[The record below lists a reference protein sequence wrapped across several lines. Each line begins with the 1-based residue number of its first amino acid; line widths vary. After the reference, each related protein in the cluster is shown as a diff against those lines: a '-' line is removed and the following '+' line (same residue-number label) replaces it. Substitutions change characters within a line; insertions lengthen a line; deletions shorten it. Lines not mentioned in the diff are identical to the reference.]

1 MKRFAFA
8 FGLIGASVAGCTS
21 FDSRVAVRGD
31 GLSEYTQVVSESES
45 SPRPAPLATRWQKMM
60 VRIRENCR
68 PDTAGGGGVPQEM
81 AQGPDLAP
89 VAVSGSSQVVAHA
102 DGQQVAIHADAHQV
116 AVQAEDQPSAVHAAE
131 TIRHQKAT
139 RLPSTTSVVQAS
151 ASQTSSPKT
160 LPSEPN
166 QVVPPGA
173 DATRLASTDG
183 PRLPNASSEV
193 ATAKFADPG
202 DASPA
207 KVAVRP
213 LNSKRIVLEYEIKD
227 IGPSG
232 VSMVD
237 LWYTRDGR
245 RWEKCPTGAQ
255 RTSPYVL
262 EVKEEG
268 LYGITLVAASG
279 IGLKKRPPRP
289 GDVPQVWID
298 VDTTKPLVR
307 LTGCTV
313 GTGAAADSMSI
324 TWRAADKHLGERP
337 ITLSYAEA
345 ADGPWSTIATGL
357 ENTGMYVW
365 KMPTSVPQ
373 KLMIRLEGA
382 DLAGNVG
389 MTQTVQPVL
398 VDLAKPTVAIL
409 GVHSAAN

>member
-45 SPRPAPLATRWQKMM
+45 PRPAPLASRWQKM
-60 VRIRENCR
+60 VDRIRENHR
-68 PDTAGGGGVPQEM
+68 PDTAGGGSHEEM

-89 VAVSGSSQVVAHA
+89 VAVSGASQVVA
-102 DGQQVAIHADAHQV
+102 QVGGHQV
-116 AVQAEDQPSAVHAAE
+116 VAQVDGHQVPAQIGTGDSQGRAEDQQAAVHAAE
-131 TIRHQKAT
+131 SIRHQKAT
-139 RLPSTTSVVQAS
+139 RLPSSPSVVQVS
-151 ASQTSSPKT
+151 ASQTPSPKT
-160 LPSEPN
+160 LPGEPN
-166 QVVPPGA
+166 QVTPGSA
-173 DATRLASTDG
+173 DG
-183 PRLPNASSEV
+183 PRLPNAAAEV
-193 ATAKFADPG
+193 APAKFADAG
-202 DASPA
+202 DASPV
-207 KVAVRP
+207 KVPVRP

-268 LYGITLVAASG
+268 MYGITLVASSG

-289 GDVPQVWID
+289 GDNPQVWIE

-313 GTGAAADSMSI
+313 GTGTAADSMTI
-324 TWRAADKHLGERP
+324 TWRASDKHLGERP
-337 ITLSYAEA
+337 VTLSYAET

-357 ENTGMYVW
+357 ENTGLYVW

-373 KLMIRLEGA
+373 KLMIRLEA
-382 DLAGNVG
+382 TDLAGNVG
-389 MTQTVQPVL
+389 MTQTLQPVL
-398 VDLAKPTVAIL
+398 VDLAKPSVAIL